1 MSDGPKLSHNETIKT
16 NSRFLRGTLE
26 EGLAAIATG
35 AISED
40 DQQLIKF
47 HGIYLQ
53 DDRDLRPER
62 AKRKLDKAYAFM
74 ARLRV
79 PGGVL
84 SREQYLAMDRLAD
97 ERGNNTLRVTT
108 RQSIQFHGVIKTNLK
123 PALRQMDDVLLDTIA
138 ACGDVNRN
146 VMCTPNEFVGAAYAQ
161 AERTAREISIALLPQ
176 SGAWREIFI
185 DGEKITQATEAE
197 PIYGPTYLPR
207 KFKIAVAVPPQNDV
221 DVFAHDLCFI
231 AIVEND
237 NVVGYNVVIGGGMG
251 ATHGDA
257 ETFPR
262 VGDVVG
268 FCGVGDAVAVAQ
280 AVVTAQRDYG
290 NRSNRR
296 RARLK
301 YTIVDRGL
309 DWFVTEVNSRLAS
322 KLQPARAYRFAGN
335 GDRMGWHTGADG
347 LHHLTLFIENGRV
360 ADVGGRRLKSALKEI
375 AMAHDVAFILTPNQN
390 IIIARA
396 TTAAR
401 ATIEATL
408 AAHAV
413 QLRASPLREAAMAC
427 VALPTCGLALA
438 ESERYLPSLIT
449 RLDAL
454 LAENGLDNQPINV
467 RMTGCPNGCARP
479 YIAEIGFVGR
489 NPGKY
494 NLHLGGNR
502 DGSRLN
508 RLYREDADED
518 TILAT
523 LAPLFADYAKG
534 REAGEGF
541 GDFITRRRV
550 V

>member
-1 MSDGPKLSHNETIKT
+1 M
-16 NSRFLRGTLE
+16 
-26 EGLAAIATG
+26 
-35 AISED
+35 
-40 DQQLIKF
+40 
-47 HGIYLQ
+47 
-53 DDRDLRPER
+53 
-62 AKRKLDKAYAFM
+62 
-74 ARLRV
+74 
-79 PGGVL
+79 
-84 SREQYLAMDRLAD
+84 
-97 ERGNNTLRVTT
+97 
-108 RQSIQFHGVIKTNLK
+108 
-123 PALRQMDDVLLDTIA
+123 
-138 ACGDVNRN
+138 
-146 VMCTPNEFVGAAYAQ
+146 
-161 AERTAREISIALLPQ
+161 
-176 SGAWREIFI
+176 
-185 DGEKITQATEAE
+185 
-197 PIYGPTYLPR
+197 
-207 KFKIAVAVPPQNDV
+207 
-221 DVFAHDLCFI
+221 
-231 AIVEND
+231 
-237 NVVGYNVVIGGGMG
+237 
-251 ATHGDA
+251 
-257 ETFPR
+257 
-262 VGDVVG
+262 VG
-268 FCGVGDAVAVAQ
+268 FCSIDNAVAVAE
-280 AVVTAQRDYG
+280 AVVTTQRDYG

-309 DWFVTEVNSRLAS
+309 DWFMAEVNSRLAI
-322 KLQPARAYRFAGN
+322 KLAPARDYEFAGN
-335 GDRMGWHTGADG
+335 GDRMGWHIGEDG

-360 ADVGGRRLKSALKEI
+360 SDAGKWRLKSALKEI
-375 AMAHDVAFILTPNQN
+375 AEAHDVSFILTPNQN

-396 TTAAR
+396 TAEARTA
-401 ATIEATL
+401 IETAL

-413 QLRASPLREAAMAC
+413 PLRASPLREAAMAC

-541 GDFITRRRV
+541 GDFITRRHV